1 MTKKDLIIIPTYK
14 EELNIKIIYRR
25 IRNNNSNSDILFID
39 DNSPDKTAEKIKE
52 IIKIDKK
59 VFILEREKK
68 LGIGSAHKDGFQWAI
83 KKKYN
88 FVTTIDA
95 DLSHEPELIPDMIKN
110 LDKYEIVLTGR
121 FLKKDTLKEW
131 SLIRRL
137 ITKTRHIV
145 VKTLLGIPYDSS
157 GAFRA
162 YNFEKIK
169 ITHLIKAKD
178 NGYSFFWESL
188 YFLYKKN
195 YKILEIPMRQPRRM
209 HGASKIRLNDIIRAV
224 TYLIYF
230 YFKKKFK

>member
-1 MTKKDLIIIPTYK
+1 M
-14 EELNIKIIYRR
+14 
-25 IRNNNSNSDILFID
+25 
-39 DNSPDKTAEKIKE
+39 
-52 IIKIDKK
+52 
-59 VFILEREKK
+59 
-68 LGIGSAHKDGFQWAI
+68 
-83 KKKYN
+83 
-88 FVTTIDA
+88 
-95 DLSHEPELIPDMIKN
+95 
-110 LDKYEIVLTGR
+110 
-121 FLKKDTLKEW
+121 
-131 SLIRRL
+131 

-230 YFKKKFK
+230 YFKQKFK